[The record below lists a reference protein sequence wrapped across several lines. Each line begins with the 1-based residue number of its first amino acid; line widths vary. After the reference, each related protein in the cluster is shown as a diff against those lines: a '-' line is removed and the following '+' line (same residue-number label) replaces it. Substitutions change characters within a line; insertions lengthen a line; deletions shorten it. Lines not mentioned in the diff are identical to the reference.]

1 LRLLITGSKGQLGQ
15 EFYRIKSLSK
25 HKFLFTDYN
34 QFNICSIDSINSYM
48 SDLKVDCIINCA
60 AYTDVRKA
68 EFEREKAFDVNSNGV
83 KNLVAYC
90 EKNQI
95 RLIHFS
101 TDYVYNGDKIKPILE
116 EEFVDPQNYYGFS
129 KREGEKHIENSK
141 SESIVIRTSWLYSK
155 YGNNFVNTIID
166 KSKNGENL
174 KVINDQFG
182 CPTYAKDLAEA
193 VMQIIDSKDR
203 LDREAK
209 VFNYSNEGSTSWFNF
224 AKKILLL
231 YGSDSKIEPVNS
243 KFFKDEVK
251 RPKFSITSKQKIIDT
266 FNLEINNWDSSLTN
280 YIINDLK

>member
-1 LRLLITGSKGQLGQ
+1 MRLLITGSNGQLGQ

-34 QFNICSIDSINSYM
+34 QFNICSIESINSYM
-48 SDLKVDCIINCA
+48 SDIKVDCIINCA

-68 EFEREKAFDVNSNGV
+68 EVEREKAFDINSNGV
-83 KNLVAYC
+83 KNLVVYC
-90 EKNQI
+90 EKTQT

-101 TDYVYNGDKIKPILE
+101 TDYVYNSLNKKPINEDELI
-116 EEFVDPQNYYGFS
+116 DPQNYYGYS

-141 SESIVIRTSWLYSK
+141 VESIVIRTSWLYSK
-155 YGNNFVNTIID
+155 YGNNFVNAIID
-166 KSKNGENL
+166 KSKTGENL

-193 VMQIIDSKDR
+193 VIKILEIDKRID
-203 LDREAK
+203 EKAK
-209 VFNYSNEGSTSWFNF
+209 IFNYSNEGSTNWFNF

-231 YGSDSKIEPVNS
+231 YGSDKIIEPVDS
-243 KFFKDEVK
+243 EYLEDGVK

-266 FNLEINNWDSSLTN
+266 FNLEINNWDKSLADFIT
-280 YIINDLK
+280 NDLK

>member
-1 LRLLITGSKGQLGQ
+1 MRLLITGSKGQLGQ

>member
-1 LRLLITGSKGQLGQ
+1 MRLLITGSNGQLGQ

-34 QFNICSIDSINSYM
+34 RFNICSIDSINSYM
-48 SDLKVDCIINCA
+48 SDIKVDCIINCA

-68 EFEREKAFDVNSNGV
+68 EVEREKAFDVNSNGV
-83 KNLVAYC
+83 KNLVTYC
-90 EKNQI
+90 EDNNVK
-95 RLIHFS
+95 LIHFS
-101 TDYVYNGDKIKPILE
+101 TDYVYNSLNKKPINENELI
-116 EEFVDPQNYYGFS
+116 DPTNYYGFS

-166 KSKNGENL
+166 KSKTTENL
-174 KVINDQFG
+174 KVVSDQFG

-193 VMQIIDSKDR
+193 VMQISVSKERIDK
-203 LDREAK
+203 EAK
-209 VFNYSNEGSTSWFNF
+209 IFNYSNEGSTSWFNF

-243 KFFKDEVK
+243 KFFKNEVK

-266 FNLEINNWDSSLTN
+266 FNLKINNWDSSLTN